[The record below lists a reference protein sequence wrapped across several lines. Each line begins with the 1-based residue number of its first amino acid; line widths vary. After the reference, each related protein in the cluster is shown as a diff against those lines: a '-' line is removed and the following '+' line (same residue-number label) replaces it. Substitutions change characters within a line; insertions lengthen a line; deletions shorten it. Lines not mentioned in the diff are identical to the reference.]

1 MVRIVALVIR
11 FKSNLVKHKA
21 SNKTLKKNQP
31 LLDTNLMEEAKNII
45 IKIMQKRNFNDEFK
59 WLKSMEDKTWVNK
72 ALDRRSKISR
82 LDPFLG
88 KDGIICV
95 RRMLGICFIN
105 NNCKHAILLPKA
117 GKVTTLIIQHH
128 HKMAAHG
135 GHGITLNQI
144 RSSEYRIIGANS
156 ALKNFVFRF
165 VDCCRL
171 RGRFVEQKMADLP
184 VCRMIERARFTHC
197 GVWSGHIWSIY
208 FKAKNK

>member
-1 MVRIVALVIR
+1 ML
-11 FKSNLVKHKA
+11 LW
-21 SNKTLKKNQP
+21 
-31 LLDTNLMEEAKNII
+31 LLDSRVILTEEAKSII
-45 IKIMQKRNFNDEFK
+45 IKMVQKRSFNDESK
-59 WLKSMEDKTWVNK
+59 WLKSMKDKPWVKK
-72 ALDRRSKISR
+72 ALDRRSKILR
-82 LDPFLG
+82 LDPFLN
-88 KDGIICV
+88 KDETIRVEG
-95 RRMLGICFIN
+95 RLGNCFIN
-105 NNCKHAILLPKA
+105 NNCEHPILLPKD

-144 RSSEYRIIGANS
+144 RSSGYRIIGANS

-165 VDCCRL
+165 VDCRRL

-184 VCRMIERARFTHC
+184 ACRMIERARFTHC